1 MTMKSKK
8 RNKAKKLAITIK
20 NGSHYFRPMI
30 NGKRVSFNLQTRNY
44 GEAVTKACEILKNQ
58 LSFSY
63 KGSLKAAINE
73 FIKHKEEKNRFSAN
87 SLIGKKG
94 ILMDFAKIVGMTIP
108 IGTLSP
114 SHISKFF
121 TAKCDCAESTK
132 AGYQATLHSF
142 LTWCIDEKKLFIEA
156 SKKALQ
162 SYTYT
167 IQARKN
173 YLTLEEIQEVINASA
188 DDEITYILICGAF
201 LGCRKDE
208 IINSRSCWFK
218 FDAATPVC
226 DIQNLDKSGAEKLG
240 LDPFKVKSKQR
251 EVAISPS
258 VHNWLK
264 SFVLGKEQYVIA
276 PDRRKGK
283 HRYRYDYRKKYEAF
297 VKKVSPNKD
306 FGSHTL
312 RHSFAT
318 NLAMKNT
325 AIGFIARYLGDS
337 VETTERHY
345 AQFLPTVQ
353 SVEVL
358 TINLMPKP
366 APQPED
372 LAA

>member
-1 MTMKSKK
+1 
-8 RNKAKKLAITIK
+8 
-20 NGSHYFRPMI
+20 MI
-30 NGKRVSFNLQTRNY
+30 NGKRKNFKLDTKDY
-44 GEAVTKACEILKNQ
+44 GEAVTRSLNILENAK
-58 LSFSY
+58 SFSY
-63 KGSLKAAINE
+63 KGSLEAAINE
-73 FIKHKEEKNRFSAN
+73 FIAHKEEKNRFSAN
-87 SLIGKKG
+87 SLVGKKG
-94 ILMDFAKIVGMTIP
+94 ILTDFAKIVGKNIP

-114 SHISKFF
+114 THISRFF
-121 TAKCDCAESTK
+121 AAKNNCTESTK
-132 AGYQATLHSF
+132 AGYQATLQSF

-173 YLTLEEIQEVINASA
+173 YLTLEEIQKVIDAST
-188 DDEITYILICGAF
+188 DEEITYILICGAF
-201 LGCRKDE
+201 LGMRKDE

-218 FDAATPVC
+218 FDVATPNC
-226 DIQNLDKSGAEKLG
+226 FIQNLDKAAAEKLA

-258 VHNWLK
+258 VIAWLK
-264 SFVLGKEQYVIA
+264 NFVSAKEQYVIA

-366 APQPED
+366 ALQPEN